1 MSTEKKAPVKFGDL
15 KNFSKKSQKEDTSTT
30 DVKVEIP
37 KEILKEQDLFK
48 NTSEKEMILTI
59 KEKLSFLQGN
69 TEKSLEDLSRRLCVK
84 EELQKA
90 YLNKNFKAVKEYFST
105 PNSKTVKKPIFSNL
119 ISSKMENLSS
129 TSQEPVDLDFE
140 ENEFDDFE
148 VSEEDIKTNQKI
160 KIKLVIV
167 EISHTKKEQ
176 NIRKFL
182 SPLAS
187 LTGQSP
193 QFGMFHS
200 ALVVGP

>member
-1 MSTEKKAPVKFGDL
+1 MSQKKGFGNLTKKVETKKDLEKEEKKI
-15 KNFSKKSQKEDTSTT
+15 
-30 DVKVEIP
+30 EIP
-37 KEILKEQDLFK
+37 KEIIKEQELFQK
-48 NTSEKEMILTI
+48 TSEKEMILTI

-69 TEKSLEDLSRRLCVK
+69 TEKSLEELSRRLCVK

-90 YLNKNFKAVKEYFST
+90 YLNKNFKAVKEYFSK
-105 PNSKTVKKPIFSNL
+105 PLSKTDKKPIFSNL
-119 ISSKMENLSS
+119 ISSKMDNLSS
-129 TSQEPVDLDFE
+129 TSQEPVDVDFE
-140 ENEFDDFE
+140 DDQFEDFE